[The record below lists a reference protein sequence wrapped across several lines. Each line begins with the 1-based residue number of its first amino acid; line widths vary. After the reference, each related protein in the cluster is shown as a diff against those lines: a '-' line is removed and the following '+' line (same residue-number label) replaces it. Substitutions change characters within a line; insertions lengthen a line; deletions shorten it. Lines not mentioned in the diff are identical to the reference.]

1 MKIIA
6 PSITPVTDFVGVSSF
21 FKAVARA
28 ARICYASNKT
38 DDETT
43 LAKSLIQRKH
53 YSPFAHAILC
63 LKRPSYSFNLRCIYE
78 NIRLNRY
85 TVSKQ
90 ETGRDYF
97 CVHGWVVIDSIIE
110 FIKENELEFVY
121 VENDM
126 IAVHPDR
133 IFYWLMSFIAD
144 IVQNDLSVINQDT
157 FYSFIADT
165 NIGTSREMLVHKG
178 SARFYMCE
186 QSTRYCDFTKDKF
199 GGLQVNEPYWYADA
213 DEQKKARWCD
223 FMKYNETVYRNFRKE
238 DNAPTDDARGI
249 LPLDTHTRCIWTAT
263 KAEWINILCKRC
275 YNETGKAHGDI
286 HRIAGM
292 IAEQI
297 YQIKH

>member
-6 PSITPVTDFVGVSSF
+6 PSVTPVTDFVGVSSF

-28 ARICYASNKT
+28 ARVCYASNKT
-38 DDETT
+38 DDETI

-78 NIRLNRY
+78 NIRSNRY

-97 CVHGWVVIDSIIE
+97 CVNGWVVIDSIIE

-126 IAVHPDR
+126 ITVHPDR

-144 IVQNDLSVINQDT
+144 IVQSDLSVVNQDT

-213 DEQKKARWCD
+213 DKNNKEIWTESI
-223 FMKYNETVYRNFRKE
+223 KYLESSYRNMRANNFPV
-238 DNAPTDDARGI
+238 DNARGI

-263 KAEWINILCKRC
+263 KAEWTNILCKRY

-292 IAEQI
+292 VAEQI
-297 YQIKH
+297 EQIKH

>member
-6 PSITPVTDFVGVSSF
+6 PSVTPVTDFVGVSSF

-28 ARICYASNKT
+28 ARVCYASDKT

-63 LKRPSYSFNLRCIYE
+63 LKKPSYAPNLRCIYE
-78 NIRLNRY
+78 NIRSNRY
-85 TVSKQ
+85 TISKQ
-90 ETGRDYF
+90 EAGNGYF
-97 CVHGWVVIDSIIE
+97 YVNGWVVIDSIIE
-110 FIKENELEFVY
+110 FIKENELSFVY

-126 IAVHPDR
+126 ITVHPDR
-133 IFYWLMSFIAD
+133 IFYWLMAFIAD
-144 IVQNDLSVINQDT
+144 IVKNETSVTNQNI

-199 GGLQVNEPYWYADA
+199 GGLQVNEPYWFADA
-213 DEQKKARWCD
+213 NDRKKARWCD
-223 FMKYNETVYRNFRKE
+223 FMKYNETVYCNFRKE

-263 KAEWINILCKRC
+263 KAEWTNILCKRY

-292 IAEQI
+292 INEEI
-297 YQIKH
+297 HKNK

>member
-6 PSITPVTDFVGVSSF
+6 PSVTPVTDFVGVSSF

-78 NIRLNRY
+78 NIRSNRY

-97 CVHGWVVIDSIIE
+97 CVNGWVVIDSIIE

-126 IAVHPDR
+126 ITVHPDR

-144 IVQNDLSVINQDT
+144 IVQNDLSVINQDI

-213 DEQKKARWCD
+213 DENNKEIWLESIKHL
-223 FMKYNETVYRNFRKE
+223 ESSYRNMRANNFPV
-238 DNAPTDDARGI
+238 DNARGI

-292 IAEQI
+292 ISEQI